1 MSPATAGARARAR
14 TIAREQPPKP
24 PEFELP
30 LPDVAV
36 WAGPKGIGGAPFE
49 ELAEP
54 ETVDL
59 PTELGDDPAVAL
71 RRTLGL
77 FATGVTIIT
86 TRTGEQVHGMTAN
99 AFMSVSLE
107 PPLVLISVDRRTR
120 MCQLLH
126 EGRRYGVSVLHED
139 QSALSDLFAG
149 RAVDDAPAPR
159 FPSSTTR
166 RWWRARWP
174 TSSRAS
180 RAPTGAGT
188 TRSSSVRSRAPATAR
203 ARRCSSTAGATAKP
217 GGG

>member
-1 MSPATAGARARAR
+1 LGGAYHRPVSQA
-14 TIAREQPPKP
+14 PKP
-24 PEFELP
+24 PEFALP
-30 LPDVAV
+30 LPEVAV
-36 WAGPKGIGGAPFE
+36 WAGPEGIGDAPFE
-49 ELAEP
+49 DFAEP

-59 PTELGDDPAVAL
+59 PVELGDDPAVAL

-86 TRTGEQVHGMTAN
+86 TRAGEQVHGMTAN

-149 RAVDDAPAPR
+149 RAAEDAPQPR
-159 FPSSTTR
+159 FPLVHDTPLVEGALAHFV
-166 RWWRARWP
+166 ARV
-174 TSSRAS
+174 SRSYWGGDHSLFLGQVECA
-180 RAPTGAGT
+180 RYREGAPLLFHGGRYGRLGA
-188 TRSSSVRSRAPATAR
+188 P
-203 ARRCSSTAGATAKP
+203 
-217 GGG
+217 

>member
-1 MSPATAGARARAR
+1 M
-14 TIAREQPPKP
+14 
-24 PEFELP
+24 
-30 LPDVAV
+30 
-36 WAGPKGIGGAPFE
+36 WAGPEGIGGAPFE
-49 ELAEP
+49 EPAEP

-59 PTELGDDPAVAL
+59 PAELGDDPAVAL

-86 TRTGEQVHGMTAN
+86 TRAGEQVHGMTAN

-149 RAVDDAPAPR
+149 RAVRRCARRRASPLVHDTPLGRAP
-159 FPSSTTR
+159 
-166 RWWRARWP
+166 WR

-180 RAPTGAGT
+180 PAPTGAGT
-188 TRSSSVRSRAPATAR
+188 TPSSSVRSSAPATAR
-203 ARRCSSTAGATAKP
+203 ARRCSSTAAATAAWARRRRP
-217 GGG
+217 GAG